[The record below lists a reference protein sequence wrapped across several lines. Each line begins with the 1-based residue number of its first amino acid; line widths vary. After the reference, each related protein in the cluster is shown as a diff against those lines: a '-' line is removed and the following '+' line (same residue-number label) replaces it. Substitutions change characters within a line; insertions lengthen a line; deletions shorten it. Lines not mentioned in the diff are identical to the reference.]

1 MTDQDNAQA
10 SATSD
15 PVLARFARA
24 GVAAGTVAGASAE
37 QLLQLAPAM
46 LTRTPVRWLLGWWMV
61 AQFSAQMLVLMLSP
75 SSYRRSQHPAL
86 YHQLHAA
93 SVPLLPGFITMSA
106 VLSLVIIRIVVAT
119 AQSYGLS
126 QYALDVLVRTLVLE
140 LLPLLVALYVALRF
154 TMPAGE
160 AVAELRE
167 QGQLQAL
174 WRSGG
179 DPARDVLL
187 PRVLGGVFSVV
198 LLAALSAIMAL
209 VMTYVTLYGFTLWGF
224 AAYTRDVGQV
234 FDPAATMILCMKA
247 FFFSLVVAIL
257 PLAPDPRHD
266 GAALQRRD
274 EISQLGRLFTLI
286 LLIEVLS
293 LVGNYY

>member
-1 MTDQDNAQA
+1 MTDQDKAQA
-10 SATSD
+10 NATSD
-15 PVLARFARA
+15 PVPGRFARA
-24 GVAAGTVAGASAE
+24 SVAAGTAAGASAE
-37 QLLQLAPAM
+37 QLLQLAPAA
-46 LTRTPVRWLLGWWMV
+46 LTRAPVRWLLGWWRV
-61 AQFSAQMLVLMLSP
+61 AQFAAQMLVLMLSP
-75 SSYRRSQHPAL
+75 SSYRRSQLPAL

-93 SVPLLPGFITMSA
+93 SVPLLPGFVAMSA

-167 QGQLQAL
+167 QGQLQEL

-209 VMTYVTLYGFTLWGF
+209 LMTYVTLYGFTTWGF

-234 FDPAATMILCMKA
+234 FNPAATVILCMKA

-257 PLAPDPRHD
+257 PMAPDPRRD
-266 GAALQRRD
+266 GAALRPRD
-274 EISQLGRLFTLI
+274 EISQLGRLFALI